1 MPPLALPAAGNG
13 VSSVDA
19 LRQHSAVALFNER
32 AAAVAPTSSLPRS
45 TPTRWWRSS
54 RGSTACRSRSS
65 QVARK
70 LLQPQ
75 AILPRL
81 QKRLQLLTGGAQ
93 DLPGRQQTMRNA
105 IDWSYGLLTPDEQQF
120 FRKLSV
126 FVGGWTWRPPR
137 PCAPGDYSDL
147 CSRA

>member
-1 MPPLALPAAGNG
+1 M
-13 VSSVDA
+13 
-19 LRQHSAVALFNER
+19 RQYSAVALFNER
-32 AAAVAPTSSLPRS
+32 AAAVRRLQARS
-45 TPTRWWRSS
+45 TPNSVVEIVTRLDGLPLAMEHCGR
-54 RGSTACRSRSS
+54 A
-65 QVARK
+65 K

-137 PCAPGDYSDL
+137 RTRAPATTRTW